1 MLLDDVDD
9 DIVDTHLMAD
19 LWSIKLN
26 KKKVINYV
34 LSIIFRKIHM
44 IRVGVGGIDI
54 VMVTDWYDL
63 NQTQH

>member
-26 KKKVINYV
+26 KKKMMNYV

-54 VMVTDWYDL
+54 VMVTD
-63 NQTQH
+63 

>member
-26 KKKVINYV
+26 KKKMMNYV
-34 LSIIFRKIHM
+34 LSIILRKRHM